1 MSDRPAGEP
10 TSPVARVTVVGGGL
24 MGSGIGQV
32 AAQSGYAASIVEVS
46 DSALEGTRARVEDS
60 LARFIRSGK
69 ITPEE
74 AEAARARLTLTTDLE
89 SAASSADLVI
99 EAIVEDLEAKQDLF
113 RKLDTWCD
121 RSVVLATNTSQYQIG
136 LVAARTAHPDR
147 VIGMHWSNPPV
158 LMKLVEIVLGDA
170 TSQSV
175 LEATRAYVTSCDRLS
190 VVCRKD
196 VPGFIS
202 NRISTVLFMEAA
214 RLVDEGVADP
224 AEVDDVAR
232 HMFGHRM
239 GPLTTLDLAGLETA
253 LRVASELDAHYGG
266 DRFTPPGLLVRLVA
280 DGRYGR
286 KTGAGFY
293 DYS

>member
-1 MSDRPAGEP
+1 
-10 TSPVARVTVVGGGL
+10 

-32 AAQSGYAASIVEVS
+32 AAQSGYTTSIVEVS
-46 DSALEGTRARVEDS
+46 DAVLEGTRARIEDS
-60 LARFIRSGK
+60 LARFVRSEK
-69 ITPEE
+69 LTLEE
-74 AEAARARLTLTTDLE
+74 ADCARARLTLTTDLE

-99 EAIVEDLEAKQDLF
+99 EAIVEDLGAKQDLF
-113 RKLDTWCD
+113 GKLDAWCD

-147 VIGMHWSNPPV
+147 IIGMHWSNPPAM
-158 LMKLVEIVLGDA
+158 MKLVEIVLGDA
-170 TSQSV
+170 TSQAV

-232 HMFGHRM
+232 YMFGHRM

-253 LRVASELDAHYGG
+253 LRVASELSDHYGG

-280 DGRYGR
+280 DGCYGR